1 MNKLTKIGVSALCGS
16 LAGFSAANAG
26 DLSAS
31 GSVDLTWMSFDDEA
45 TGNPIGIGSNIT
57 FAGSG
62 ELDNGWSVDLSIAN
76 TNAQGLSNANVIIG
90 IPALGDIRV
99 DQGVTGTGIHR
110 IDDVTPAVW
119 EEAYGTGLGTGAQL
133 VNGSSAGAV
142 IEYTPNMTPD
152 GLTARIAY
160 SPNVCHSKT
169 ADKTSGGTCGGV
181 SASGWDLML
190 SATGDVLGMDGLT
203 LYGGVAEVEQYQNG
217 TATNGDKEEKT
228 VAAKYAIGSFTLGYQ
243 WGQKDTGTTGA
254 TKYESDA
261 WGVTFSVNDD
271 LSIGY
276 NHFESEQTNSTN
288 VTLEADSVQLS
299 YTMGGATVTL
309 AEAQA
314 DNMKYSTASANDR
327 DATTIKLALAF

>member
-26 DLSAS
+26 DLTVS
-31 GSVDLTWMSFDDEA
+31 GGVDMTWMSFDDET
-45 TGNPIGIGSNIT
+45 TGNPIGIGSNVT

-62 ELDNGWSVDLSIAN
+62 ELENGWSVDLSIAN
-76 TNAQGLSNANVIIG
+76 TNAQGLSNANVTIG

-99 DQGVTGTGIHR
+99 DQGTTGTGIHR

-119 EEAYGTGLGTGAQL
+119 EEAYGTGLSTGAQL
-133 VNGSSAGAV
+133 VNGTSAGTT
-142 IEYTPNMTPD
+142 IEWTPNMTPD
-152 GLTARIAY
+152 GLTARLAY
-160 SPNVCHSKT
+160 SPNACHSNT
-169 ADKTSGGTCGGV
+169 ADKTSGGVCGGTTG
-181 SASGWDLML
+181 SGWDVML
-190 SATGDVLGMDGLT
+190 SATSDMIGMDGLT
-203 LYGGVAEVEQYQNG
+203 LYGGISEVEQYQNG
-217 TATNGDKEEKT
+217 TATNGDKSEKT
-228 VAAKYAIGSFTLGYQ
+228 VAAKYAVGSFTLGYQ
-243 WGQKDTGTTGA
+243 WGEKETGTTGA
-254 TKYESDA
+254 TQYESDA

-299 YTMGGATVTL
+299 YTMGGATFTL

-314 DNMKYSTASANDR
+314 DNMKYSTASPNDR
-327 DATTIKLALAF
+327 DATSIKLALAF